1 MMALA
6 SAFRKMLHIVIIK
19 QHFAQT
25 ADFRGQ
31 FLMAQ
36 AILARHHQ

>member
-1 MMALA
+1 MMASA

-19 QHFAQT
+19 QHFVVT

-36 AILARHHQ
+36 ATSARHLQ